1 MSLLLD
7 VSRLMKRFDG
17 LTALRWVDL
26 QVSRGTI
33 LSLIGPNGA
42 GKTTFFN
49 CITGFYMPD
58 EGNITFNGSSLT
70 HLAPDNVAR
79 VGISRTYQN
88 LRLFDGLTALDH
100 VLVGMHAH
108 LRSSVFSAVLRTPFE
123 RREERKAIAHGRE
136 LLAYAGL
143 AGLENHPAESLPY
156 GLQKRLEIARALAA
170 EPLLLLLDEPTAGMN
185 PRETDGMIDLIRNLR
200 DALGITLIVI
210 EHDMRVVMK
219 ISDRVAVLDYGQKI
233 ADGTPDAVRQD
244 PLVIEAYLGK
254 AGLSF

>member
-1 MSLLLD
+1 MSLVLD
-7 VSRLMKRFDG
+7 VHRLMKRFDG

-26 QVSRGTI
+26 QVPQGAI
-33 LSLIGPNGA
+33 VSLIGPNGA

-49 CITGFYMPD
+49 CITGFYTPD
-58 EGNITFNGSSLT
+58 EGTITFNGSILT
-70 HLAPDNVAR
+70 DLAPDHVAR
-79 VGISRTYQN
+79 VGIARTYQN
-88 LRLFDGLTALDH
+88 LRLFNGLTALEH
-100 VLVGMHAH
+100 VLVGMHTR
-108 LRSSVFSAVLRTPFE
+108 LRSSVLSAVLRTPFE
-123 RREERKAIAHGRE
+123 RREERRAIARARE

-143 AGLENHPAESLPY
+143 AALEQHTAETLPY

-170 EPLLLLLDEPTAGMN
+170 EPTLLLLDEPTAGMN

-200 DALGITLIVI
+200 DSLGLTLIVI

-233 ADGTPDAVRQD
+233 ADGTPDEVRHD

>member
-1 MSLLLD
+1 MTVLLD
-7 VSRLMKRFDG
+7 VNRLMKRFDG

-26 QVSRGTI
+26 QVPQHAI
-33 LSLIGPNGA
+33 VSLIGPNGA

-49 CITGFYMPD
+49 CITGFYTPD
-58 EGNITFNGSSLT
+58 EGVITLNGEPLT
-70 HLAPDNVAR
+70 QLSPDHVSRA
-79 VGISRTYQN
+79 GIARTYQN
-88 LRLFDGLTALDH
+88 LRLFGGMTVLEH
-100 VLVGMHAH
+100 VLVGMHTR
-108 LRSSVFSAVLRTPFE
+108 LRSSVISAVLRTPFE
-123 RREERKAIAHGRE
+123 RREERRAFARARE

-143 AGLENHPAESLPY
+143 AGLDDHDAENLPY

-170 EPLLLLLDEPTAGMN
+170 EPTLLLLDEPTAGMN
-185 PRETDGMIDLIRNLR
+185 PRETDGMVDLIRNLR
-200 DALGITLIVI
+200 DALGMTLIVI

-233 ADGTPDAVRQD
+233 ADGTPNDVRHD